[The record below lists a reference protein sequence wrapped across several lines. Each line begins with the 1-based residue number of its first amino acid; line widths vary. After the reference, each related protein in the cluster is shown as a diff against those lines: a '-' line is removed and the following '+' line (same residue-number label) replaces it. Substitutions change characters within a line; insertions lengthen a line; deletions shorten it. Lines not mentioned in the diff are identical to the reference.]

1 MLHIITALYRY
12 ENLPKIYSS
21 ILISDKITW
30 HISKISSKPD
40 PEYDFIKKDFN
51 MIFIDLEKEYDRVIK
66 NLIWQVLDKRNIVGG
81 ILILLEICMKELSLL
96 LK

>member
-40 PEYDFIKKDFN
+40 PEYDFIKKDK
-51 MIFIDLEKEYDRVIK
+51 MIKLYTYHS
-66 NLIWQVLDKRNIVGG
+66 
-81 ILILLEICMKELSLL
+81 ILYSCPICENYEFYC
-96 LK
+96 